1 MFVKLVYTARAQ
13 TLYCRRYAT
22 IGGGGKGA
30 TIERGGKEEMIAGSG
45 KGPMNTVGGKGA
57 TIAGGGKWCNE
68 CMRWL

>member
-1 MFVKLVYTARAQ
+1 VHSTGAN
-13 TLYCRRYAT
+13 TLLLQILY
-22 IGGGGKGA
+22 A

-45 KGPMNTVGGKGA
+45 KGPMNTVGGKSA